1 MRRLKI
7 QCVNK
12 IEKGPLK
19 GSIERIG
26 GLNENGER
34 WNITVEEA
42 IKGIQSGLWE
52 FYIIQEKLEESITFS
67 TSEETVLGSL
77 MECPW

>member
-1 MRRLKI
+1 MRRLRI

-12 IEKGPLK
+12 VEKGPLK
-19 GSIERIG
+19 GSIEIIG

-52 FYIIQEKLEESITFS
+52 FYIIKEKLEENISFS
-67 TSEETVLGSL
+67 SSEEPVLESL
-77 MECPW
+77 MGCPW

>member
-1 MRRLKI
+1 MRRLRI

-12 IEKGPLK
+12 VEKGPFK
-19 GSIERIG
+19 GSINRIG

-34 WNITVEEA
+34 WNISIEEA
-42 IKGIQSGLWE
+42 QKGIDSGLWE
-52 FYIIQEKLEESITFS
+52 FYIKQEKLEENITFS
-67 TSEETVLGSL
+67 SDEEPVLENL